1 MTSAVATI
9 HSTPSPPLPNTPHK
23 RAKKKVRVQEVI
35 PDDEPTKPVDTFHV
49 QISNVRAVLRVAEAR
64 PVFLTFEFDSY
75 WYAETDVWSH
85 NVEPLWAFNPASIR
99 GHDGRKPVSADGHE
113 NLPLGRVIP
122 DAKFIYETEFGYK
135 LHRKFLIVKLS
146 ERSPYGDVEWGQGVV
161 PLDSIARGCPSTDIS
176 IIAKDNHTCYG
187 NVKCNIT
194 MANVQKVRA
203 HLTDIKLSEY
213 PEAYT
218 YDVKLIYL
226 EFGYTGFEAG
236 YCKCTEKRSDGEP
249 RFSAQ
254 PALDYDTSLRDMLT
268 SGSASPSLK
277 IYFSVH
283 RQVARNRTEEI
294 GVGALPVRMLFS
306 KVHEGWMDLPTKFK
320 VPLANYKGVIRGK
333 ILLRNIP
340 QFSQLPGDDLVNV
353 DGNILPLELDLT
365 SRKLLPWLKLPKS
378 REQKLTTPNESQPND
393 PGHKHTGPLGAPA
406 SNAPTHIG
414 ANGAMTVPAN
424 AYHVGGQYYSS
435 MTESASDGG
444 SESSVGSPRRKSGNR
459 NNVKGGATHEAD
471 KRIGQRGRQ
480 GRSQNAPADASNA
493 ASVATSPLA
502 SPGQMYTAET
512 ETNHVIGGDKSRD
525 KVKRKGYGRVTQG
538 RLRHEW
544 MRGMTRE
551 EELGIEDDGDRVQEE
566 VRSGEQWERF
576 AGLRID
582 GDNRGNHE
590 ELGAADMVG
599 TRWGY
604 EGAQWDA
611 AHDGREYGDGLRERR
626 NKSGKS
632 VGSAGT
638 ADGGVE
644 IGSVVLSTASDDGYA
659 TGSRTTTED
668 VMMISQRFSTGPPSE
683 ERYEV
688 EPVDEKGLG
697 EVGHGIMTMGDELIG
712 GEVMG
717 NERAGGRDGS
727 GDEAYGYEED
737 AEWTAILDRSSGRY
751 FFAHKYTQES
761 LWLPPEWERM
771 EDEDGREYFVDHGN
785 RTTQREFPAM
795 EARAYRESVYTAR

>member
-1 MTSAVATI
+1 MTSAVATV
-9 HSTPSPPLPNTPHK
+9 HSNPTSPLPNTPHK

-35 PDDEPTKPVDTFHV
+35 PHDEPTKLVDTFHV
-49 QISNVRAVLRVAEAR
+49 QISNVRAVLRVSEAR

-75 WYAETDVWSH
+75 WYAETDVWSE
-85 NVEPLWAFNPASIR
+85 NVEPVWSFNPASIC
-99 GHDGRKPVSADGHE
+99 GHDGRKPVSADGHH
-113 NLPLGRVIP
+113 NPPLGGVIP
-122 DAKFIYETEFGYK
+122 EAKFIYETEFGYK
-135 LHRKFLIVKLS
+135 LHRKFLIVKLA

-161 PLDSIARGCPSTDIS
+161 PLDSIARGCPATDIS
-176 IIAKDNHTCYG
+176 ILAKDNLTCYG
-187 NVKCNIT
+187 TVTCNIT

-254 PALDYDTSLRDMLT
+254 PALEYDTSLRDMLMSR
-268 SGSASPSLK
+268 SGAPSLK

-340 QFSQLPGDDLVNV
+340 QFSQLPGDDLLNV
-353 DGNILPLELDLT
+353 DGNILPLEVDLT

-378 REQKLTTPNESQPND
+378 RDQKMKVGNESHAND
-393 PGHKHTGPLGAPA
+393 LGQKQTDPLAAPVGNA
-406 SNAPTHIG
+406 SAHVG
-414 ANGAMTVPAN
+414 SNGGMVTAGN
-424 AYHVGGQYYSS
+424 GNHVGGQYYSS

-444 SESSVGSPRRKSGNR
+444 SESSVGSPRGRAGNR
-459 NNVKGGATHEAD
+459 SNAMVVNSHEVD
-471 KRIGQRGRQ
+471 KRTGQRGRH

-502 SPGQMYTAET
+502 SPGQMYTAEAD
-512 ETNHVIGGDKSRD
+512 TNHVAGGEKE

-566 VRSGEQWERF
+566 VRSGERWERF
-576 AGLRID
+576 ADLRID
-582 GDNRGNHE
+582 GGENGNHR
-590 ELGAADMVG
+590 ELGAADMAG
-599 TRWGY
+599 TTWGY
-604 EGAQWDA
+604 EGKQWDA
-611 AHDGREYGDGLRERR
+611 GHEGREYGDGLRERR

-697 EVGHGIMTMGDELIG
+697 EVGHGVMTMGDELIG
-712 GEVMG
+712 GEGVG
-717 NERAGGRDGS
+717 KGGAGGPDGFAE
-727 GDEAYGYEED
+727 EAYGYEED

-751 FFAHKYTQES
+751 FFAHRYTQES

-771 EDEDGREYFVDHGN
+771 EDEDGREYFVDHGS
-785 RTTQREFPAM
+785 RTTQRDFPAV
-795 EARAYRESVYTAR
+795 EARAYRESVYTAT